1 MAEPQVELH
10 AVSDDVERT
19 LDFVHG
25 ALGAA
30 GHALADPVSV
40 DLLERY
46 VRGEISEAEYDR
58 AAMEHVLHS

>member
-1 MAEPQVELH
+1 MPKAQLKPDTASPDTQ
-10 AVSDDVERT
+10 RT

-30 GHALADPVSV
+30 GHAMTDPMLV

-58 AAMEHVLHS
+58 ATVEQVLRS

>member
-1 MAEPQVELH
+1 MPKAQVKPDTALP
-10 AVSDDVERT
+10 DTQRT

-30 GHALADPVSV
+30 GHAMTDPVLV

-58 AAMEHVLHS
+58 ATVEHVLRS